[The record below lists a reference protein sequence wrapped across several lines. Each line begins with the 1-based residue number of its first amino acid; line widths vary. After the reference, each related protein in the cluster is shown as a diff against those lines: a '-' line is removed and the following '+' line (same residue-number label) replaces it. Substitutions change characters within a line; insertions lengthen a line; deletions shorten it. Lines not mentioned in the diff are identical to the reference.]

1 MTACGTGTGNGKMQ
15 TGSAPATRQPT
26 SFITGTWA
34 FAQGCFIGTYAH
46 PERQYATCHWTTHT
60 DDDGEYRITGTAA
73 VSYTMV
79 CKATSKPTCQ
89 SSTCT
94 SSSHVL
100 KAGSPKCATDPCV
113 TDEIACCAARPTCQ
127 SSTCTSGSHVLKSG
141 SPKCATDPC
150 VTDETACCEAASSV
164 GHAAGYSTIEAIS
177 GSVGSKL
184 ACGSVGS
191 WESIKSETA

>member
-26 SFITGTWA
+26 KFITGTWA
-34 FAQGCFIGTYAH
+34 WAQGCFIGTYAH
-46 PERQYATCHWTTHT
+46 PERQYSTCHWSTSTVQSPH
-60 DDDGEYRITGTAA
+60 YRITGAG
-73 VSYTMV
+73 VIQYTMV

-94 SSSHVL
+94 SS
-100 KAGSPKCATDPCV
+100 T
-113 TDEIACCAARPTCQ
+113 
-127 SSTCTSGSHVLKSG
+127 HVLKSG

-164 GHAAGYSTIEAIS
+164 GHAAVYSTIEAIS
-177 GSVGSKL
+177 GSVGTASTF
-184 ACGSVGS
+184 ACESTGGSAGS